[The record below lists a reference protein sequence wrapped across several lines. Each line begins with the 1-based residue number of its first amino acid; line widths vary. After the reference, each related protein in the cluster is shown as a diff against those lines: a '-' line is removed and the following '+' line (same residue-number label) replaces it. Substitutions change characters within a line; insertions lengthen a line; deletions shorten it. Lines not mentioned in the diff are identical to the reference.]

1 MSLNKGSKSAY
12 QHLKVFEEN
21 YIGSI
26 CLGCVKSKKEERSLG
41 ET

>member
-12 QHLKVFEEN
+12 QHRE
-21 YIGSI
+21 
-26 CLGCVKSKKEERSLG
+26 GCEKPKKEERSLG